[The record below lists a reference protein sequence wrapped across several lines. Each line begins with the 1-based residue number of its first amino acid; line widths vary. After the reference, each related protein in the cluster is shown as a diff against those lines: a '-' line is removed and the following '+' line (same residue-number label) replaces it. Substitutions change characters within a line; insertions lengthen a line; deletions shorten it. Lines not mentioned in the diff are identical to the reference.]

1 MMAPHCPAIRCE
13 PAAKRSQ
20 QTAAECKSDVVKRT
34 GSRQIGRM
42 SDAFRFPHRFEPT
55 PLSKIRS
62 ELASMSSKE
71 LMALHA
77 EVVEAIKAAIR
88 AKRLASLPQP
98 KGAEA
103 PAPVKSVGDLER
115 ERDEWLAKRGRKS

>member
-1 MMAPHCPAIRCE
+1 MAFGIPHC
-13 PAAKRSQ
+13 
-20 QTAAECKSDVVKRT
+20 
-34 GSRQIGRM
+34 
-42 SDAFRFPHRFEPT
+42 FEQT

-71 LMALHA
+71 LTALHA

-88 AKRLASLPQP
+88 AKRLASLPQA
-98 KGAEA
+98 KSAEA

>member
-1 MMAPHCPAIRCE
+1 
-13 PAAKRSQ
+13 
-20 QTAAECKSDVVKRT
+20 
-34 GSRQIGRM
+34 
-42 SDAFRFPHRFEPT
+42 
-55 PLSKIRS
+55 LSKIRS

-71 LMALHA
+71 LELLHA

-88 AKRLASLPQP
+88 AKRLASAPQV

-103 PAPVKSVGDLER
+103 PPPVKSVGDLER